1 MAAPKRST
9 ELLLSARTS
18 ALRSALLWEVVL
30 LFLKHIF
37 LLKSV
42 FLTLFVDE
50 LMNKGLYYDKLSS
63 CSSSKAQIKVGAGSL
78 KRSHIS

>member
-18 ALRSALLWEVVL
+18 ALLPEQSTAVVL